1 MSIVGGLFGRR
12 PKRSMRLA
20 AYGVCVRDGQV
31 LLARLTAPPGEEQ
44 EWTMPGGGVEHGEN
58 PLHTVIREMREETG
72 YLVAVDR
79 LLGIDSLHVASRRH
93 NGTFHSIR
101 IVYAVTVTGGD
112 LRHETN
118 GTTDH
123 AAWIPME
130 NVPALPT
137 VDLVDIALRLHRETP
152 PNGHIPSPDART

>member
-1 MSIVGGLFGRR
+1 MSIVGDLFGRR
-12 PKRSMRLA
+12 PKQSMRLA

-31 LLARLTAPPGEEQ
+31 LLARLTSSPGEKR

-58 PLHTVIREMREETG
+58 PLDTVVREMQEETG
-72 YLVAVDR
+72 YLVAVER
-79 LLGIDSLHVASRRH
+79 LLGIDSLHTRSRRH
-93 NGTFHSIR
+93 NGTFHFIR

-118 GTTDH
+118 GTTDQ
-123 AAWIPME
+123 AAWIPLE

-137 VDLVDIALRLHRETP
+137 VDLVAVALRLHQETP
-152 PNGHIPSPDART
+152 PNGHIPSMDIWT